1 MEKISIIIPVY
12 NEEENIVPL
21 TEELHKVLQGY
32 DFEIIFVDDGSVDRT
47 AEKIQSLKKKN
58 ITLIEFTKNFGQ
70 SLAMAAGIDYAKGEF
85 IVTMDGDLQNDPAD
99 IPEMLKKL
107 KEEGWDMVAGYR
119 QKRKDPFFSRIL
131 PSRIA
136 NFIIRMLTGVHFRD
150 YGCTL
155 KVYRADLA
163 KKIELYGELHRFIPV
178 LAAFEGARI
187 TQMPVNHHPRHS
199 GRSKYGIG
207 RTFRVMSDLLLILF
221 LKKYF
226 LRPMHLFGTTGVIVL
241 LAGVLINLYLLGM
254 KILGN
259 DIWGKPL
266 LFLAILLVIG
276 GIQLITIGIF
286 AEFLMR
292 IYFRSSDKL
301 PYRIKK
307 ITTGKQEE

>member
-1 MEKISIIIPVY
+1 M
-12 NEEENIVPL
+12 
-21 TEELHKVLQGY
+21 LQGY
-32 DFEIIFVDDGSVDRT
+32 DFEIIFVNDGSVDRT
-47 AEKIQSLKKKN
+47 ADKIQALKKKN

-70 SLAMAAGIDYAKGEF
+70 SLAMAAGISYAKGEF
-85 IVTMDGDLQNDPAD
+85 IVTIDGDLQNDPAN

-107 KEEGWDMVAGYR
+107 KDEGWDMVAGYR

-136 NFIIRMLTGVHFRD
+136 NFIIRLLTGVHFRD

-155 KVYRADLA
+155 KVFRADLA
-163 KKIELYGELHRFIPV
+163 KNIELYGELHRFIPV

-226 LRPMHLFGTTGVIVL
+226 LRPMHLFGTTGVIIL
-241 LAGVLINLYLLGM
+241 LAGVLINLYLLAI

-292 IYFRSSDKL
+292 IYFNSSDKL

-307 ITTGKQEE
+307 ITTGNHEEQTQISPHA

>member
-1 MEKISIIIPVY
+1 MDKVSIIIPVY
-12 NEEENIVPL
+12 NEEENIFPL
-21 TEELHKVLQGY
+21 TEALNAALQGY
-32 DFEIIFVDDGSVDRT
+32 DFEIIFIDDGSIDST

-70 SLAMAAGIDYAKGEF
+70 SLAMAAGIDYAKGEY
-85 IVTMDGDLQNDPAD
+85 IVTIDGDLQNDPAD
-99 IPEMLKKL
+99 IPVMLKKL
-107 KEEGWDMVAGYR
+107 KDEGWDMVAGYR

-131 PSRIA
+131 PSKLA
-136 NFIIRMLTGVHFRD
+136 NFVIRILTNLNFKD

-155 KVYRADLA
+155 KVFRANLA
-163 KKIELYGELHRFIPV
+163 KQIELYGELHRFIPV
-178 LAAFEGARI
+178 LAALEGARI
-187 TQMPVNHHPRHS
+187 TQMPVNHLPRFS

-207 RTFRVMSDLLLILF
+207 RTFRVLSDLMLILF

-226 LRPMHLFGTTGVIVL
+226 LRPMHLFGTAGVIVL
-241 LAGVLINLYLLGM
+241 LAGVLINLYLFGM
-254 KILGN
+254 KIMGYN
-259 DIWGKPL
+259 IWGKPL

-301 PYRIKK
+301 PYKIKK
-307 ITTGKQEE
+307 ITKGNQEE

>member
-1 MEKISIIIPVY
+1 MEKISIIIPAY

-107 KEEGWDMVAGYR
+107 KDEGWDMVAGYR
-119 QKRKDPFFSRIL
+119 KKRKDPFFSRIL
-131 PSRIA
+131 PSQIA
-136 NFIIRMLTGVHFRD
+136 NLIIRMLTGVHFRD

-155 KVYRADLA
+155 KVFRADLA

>member
-131 PSRIA
+131 PSQIA

-155 KVYRADLA
+155 KVFRADLA

>member
-107 KEEGWDMVAGYR
+107 KDEGWDMVTGYR

-131 PSRIA
+131 PSQIA

-155 KVYRADLA
+155 KVFRADLA

>member
-131 PSRIA
+131 PSQIA

>member
-1 MEKISIIIPVY
+1 MEKISIIIPAY

-131 PSRIA
+131 PSQIA

>member
-155 KVYRADLA
+155 KVFRADLA